1 MATAGRERS
10 ASTTV
15 PGLESGARYT
25 ARTTLREE
33 AQWKNAG
40 EQKGSW
46 NKDLKRIVHVLA
58 GGTPQQLGRRGG
70 FSFCLLDDIP
80 CLHFLWLYKPLFNSS
95 DMLDPVSVA
104 HRVGSAL
111 RIRRRRDEEPTTGAF
126 HDMVA
131 VTLCTVN
138 APLRSAFNDAA
149 TTARIDDSGESEAGD
164 NAGPHS
170 AGHGG
175 SGEGGEANVN
185 AASPSDSGRMEG
197 HAHTDGRGGND
208 GPPGQFFTIVINM
221 TNTGGPGGPGLSDG
235 GRGGDGGGAS
245 MLDVPPPTGY
255 SIHST
260 DVASL
265 GRDGATGEGSAIG
278 IHAVQEQ
285 VVTTSPSTPHPLLA
299 HPARIVDEHSAPGE
313 GTVIDVHEQTTTTSS
328 IGICSTPP
336 PLPVDDAAL
345 GTVAGHGETGEGL
358 IVGVQAQV
366 VTTATS
372 IGICSTS
379 PPLPVDDVSL
389 GTVGRQGESG
399 GGSVI
404 GVQAQT
410 TTTGSIGFRS
420 TPRPLPPHPARFVD
434 DAAQGTARGHG
445 ETGEGPAISV

>member
-1 MATAGRERS
+1 
-10 ASTTV
+10 
-15 PGLESGARYT
+15 
-25 ARTTLREE
+25 
-33 AQWKNAG
+33 
-40 EQKGSW
+40 
-46 NKDLKRIVHVLA
+46 
-58 GGTPQQLGRRGG
+58 
-70 FSFCLLDDIP
+70 
-80 CLHFLWLYKPLFNSS
+80 
-95 DMLDPVSVA
+95 MLDPVSVA

-175 SGEGGEANVN
+175 SGEGGEANGGPSPHSGGHAPSGGSGEGGEANVN

-221 TNTGGPGGPGLSDG
+221 TNTGAIGGPGGPGLSDG

-336 PLPVDDAAL
+336 LPVDDAAL
-345 GTVAGHGETGEGL
+345 GTVAGHGETEEGL

-366 VTTATS
+366 VTTTTS

-389 GTVGRQGESG
+389 GTVGRQGETG
-399 GGSVI
+399 EGSVI

-410 TTTGSIGFRS
+410 TTTRSIGIRS

-445 ETGEGPAISV
+445 ETGEGPAISVQAPVITTRSIGIRSPPALAARPARVVDG